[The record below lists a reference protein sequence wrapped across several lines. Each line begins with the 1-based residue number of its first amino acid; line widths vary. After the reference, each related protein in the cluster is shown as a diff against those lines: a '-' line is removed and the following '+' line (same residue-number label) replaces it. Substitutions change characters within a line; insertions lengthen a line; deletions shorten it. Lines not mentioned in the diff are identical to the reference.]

1 MAIKRA
7 YKKHKRGTPQFVMLY
22 NWMIDSEAWL
32 DLKAQPRALYLLIKR
47 RFNGS
52 NNGEIYLS
60 HREAAKLLNMHRNS
74 IGTYFDVLIEHG
86 FLKQTTMPHL
96 GPSGVGQSSKW
107 ELTELPV
114 NQQASD
120 QRVHALD
127 KKIKA
132 PHIFCAWAS
141 QFMCVVFQ

>member
-7 YKKHKRGTPQFVMLY
+7 YKKQKRGTPQFVMLY

-86 FLKQTTMPHL
+86 FLKQTTKPHL
-96 GPSGVGQSSKW
+96 GPSGVGQSAKW

-114 NQQASD
+114 NNRPATKEFM
-120 QRVHALD
+120 RWR
-127 KKIKA
+127 KK
-132 PHIFCAWAS
+132 
-141 QFMCVVFQ
+141 

>member
-74 IGTYFDVLIEHG
+74 IGAYFDVLIEHG
-86 FLKQTTMPHL
+86 FLKQTSRPHL

-114 NQQASD
+114 NKRPATKEFM
-120 QRVHALD
+120 RWR
-127 KKIKA
+127 KK
-132 PHIFCAWAS
+132 
-141 QFMCVVFQ
+141 

>member
-74 IGTYFDVLIEHG
+74 IGKYFEVLIEHG
-86 FLKQTTMPHL
+86 FLKQRTMPHL

-114 NQQASD
+114 NHRPATKEFM
-120 QRVHALD
+120 RWT
-127 KKIKA
+127 KK
-132 PHIFCAWAS
+132 
-141 QFMCVVFQ
+141 

>member
-7 YKKHKRGTPQFVMLY
+7 YKKHKRGAPQFVMLY

-96 GPSGVGQSSKW
+96 GPSGVGLSSKW

-114 NQQASD
+114 NHRPATKEFM
-120 QRVHALD
+120 RWT
-127 KKIKA
+127 KK
-132 PHIFCAWAS
+132 
-141 QFMCVVFQ
+141 

>member
-1 MAIKRA
+1 MSIRRA
-7 YKKHKRGTPQFVMLY
+7 YKTHKKGTPQFVMLY

-47 RFNGS
+47 RFNGN

-60 HREAAKLLNMHRNS
+60 HRDAAQLLNMHRNS
-74 IGTYFDVLIEHG
+74 IGRYFDVLIEHG
-86 FLKQTTMPHL
+86 FLKQTSRPHL

-114 NQQASD
+114 NKGRRPKSSCGGE
-120 QRVHALD
+120 
-127 KKIKA
+127 KK
-132 PHIFCAWAS
+132 
-141 QFMCVVFQ
+141 

>member
-7 YKKHKRGTPQFVMLY
+7 YKKQKRGTPQFVMLY

-86 FLKQTTMPHL
+86 FLKQTTKPHL
-96 GPSGVGQSSKW
+96 GPSGVGQSAKW

-114 NQQASD
+114 NNRPATKEFM
-120 QRVHALD
+120 RWT
-127 KKIKA
+127 KK
-132 PHIFCAWAS
+132 
-141 QFMCVVFQ
+141 

>member
-32 DLKAQPRALYLLIKR
+32 DLKAPPRALYLLIKR

-52 NNGEIYLS
+52 NNGEIFLS

-86 FLKQTTMPHL
+86 FVKQTTRPHL
-96 GPSGVGQSSKW
+96 GPSGVGQAAKW

-114 NQQASD
+114 NNRPATKEFM
-120 QRVHALD
+120 RWR
-127 KKIKA
+127 KK
-132 PHIFCAWAS
+132 
-141 QFMCVVFQ
+141 

>member
-7 YKKHKRGTPQFVMLY
+7 YKKHKRGAPQFVMLY

-86 FLKQTTMPHL
+86 FVKQTTRPHL
-96 GPSGVGQSSKW
+96 GPSGVGQAAKW

-114 NQQASD
+114 NNRPATKEFI
-120 QRVHALD
+120 RWR
-127 KKIKA
+127 KK
-132 PHIFCAWAS
+132 
-141 QFMCVVFQ
+141 

>member
-7 YKKHKRGTPQFVMLY
+7 YKKHKRGAPQFVMLY

-32 DLKAQPRALYLLIKR
+32 DLKPQPRALYLLIKR

-86 FLKQTTMPHL
+86 FLKQTTRPHL
-96 GPSGVGQSSKW
+96 GPSGVGQAAKW

-114 NQQASD
+114 NNRPATKEFM
-120 QRVHALD
+120 RWR
-127 KKIKA
+127 KK
-132 PHIFCAWAS
+132 
-141 QFMCVVFQ
+141 

>member
-7 YKKHKRGTPQFVMLY
+7 YKKQKRGTPQFVMLY

-74 IGTYFDVLIEHG
+74 IGPYFDVLIEHG
-86 FLKQTTMPHL
+86 FLKQTTRPHL
-96 GPSGVGQSSKW
+96 GPSGVGQSAKW

-114 NQQASD
+114 NNRPATKEFM
-120 QRVHALD
+120 RWT
-127 KKIKA
+127 KK
-132 PHIFCAWAS
+132 
-141 QFMCVVFQ
+141 